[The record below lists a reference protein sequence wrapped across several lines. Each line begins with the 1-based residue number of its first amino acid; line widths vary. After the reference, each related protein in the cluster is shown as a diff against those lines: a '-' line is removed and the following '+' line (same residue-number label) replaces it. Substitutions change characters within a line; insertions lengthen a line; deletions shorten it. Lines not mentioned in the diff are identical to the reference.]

1 MTKVSPLHQGSHES
15 GNVHSFVHFFP
26 FLVEWLPF
34 CPQYL
39 LLLRLLFK
47 GLFIP
52 SLEKSHYISLS
63 LLSVITTTERERRIF
78 CTLSLMTQETQEK
91 RRGFKSLVML
101 ASRDQNY
108 GLETEE
114 VTEKLLWDHDDEK
127 RNYKRD
133 VCATW
138 QQNVVDN

>member
-1 MTKVSPLHQGSHES
+1 
-15 GNVHSFVHFFP
+15 
-26 FLVEWLPF
+26 
-34 CPQYL
+34 
-39 LLLRLLFK
+39 
-47 GLFIP
+47 
-52 SLEKSHYISLS
+52 
-63 LLSVITTTERERRIF
+63 
-78 CTLSLMTQETQEK
+78 MTQETQEK

-138 QQNVVDN
+138 QQNVVDK